1 MTTTSAIPNAV
12 PQSPSASARAYA
24 SLVLGLLGLLV
35 CILLAPLAWYL
46 GAAESKD
53 IRAGLAPAG
62 GEPIATIGMVLGI
75 IGSVLLGFVV
85 LGVLALAVVALIVLA
100 IVS

>member
-1 MTTTSAIPNAV
+1 MTTTTAIPNA
-12 PQSPSASARAYA
+12 PQSPAASARAYA

-46 GAAESKD
+46 GAAELKD
-53 IRAGLAPAG
+53 IRAGIAPG
-62 GEPIATIGMVLGI
+62 GGDPVATIGMVLGI

-85 LGVLALAVVALIVLA
+85 LAVLAIAVVVLVVLA
-100 IVS
+100 IVL